1 MVKSKGD
8 ALLVAARVLVVI
20 IIVVLILCM
29 VAIGIG
35 IGVLLTVGQDALV
48 GRIARAG
55 APDEAFWV
63 TIGGFALVAIAI
75 HFAARFFTTL
85 HEIILSVDKGE
96 PFDPANA
103 RRLRRMGWLG
113 IAGQLMLF
121 PIGAIVAWLAPY
133 LEKLGERVDL
143 DLGLDPAAILLILIL
158 FILARVF
165 ERGAA
170 MQTDLEGTV

>member
-8 ALLVAARVLVVI
+8 ALLVAARILVVI
-20 IIVVLILCM
+20 IIVALIACM
-29 VAIGIG
+29 VAVGIG
-35 IGVLLTVGQDALV
+35 IAVLLTVGEGELASRV
-48 GRIARAG
+48 ARAG

-63 TIGGFALVAIAI
+63 VIGGFVLVMIAI
-75 HFAARFFTTL
+75 GFAASFFRVL
-85 HEIILSVDKGE
+85 HRIVLSVDHGD
-96 PFDPANA
+96 PFDPVNA
-103 RRLRRMGWLG
+103 QRLRQMGWLG
-113 IAGQLMLF
+113 IAGQLLLI
-121 PIGAIVAWLAPY
+121 PIGAILAWLAPY

>member
-8 ALLVAARVLVVI
+8 ALLVAARILTVLIV
-20 IIVVLILCM
+20 VVLILCM
-29 VAIGIG
+29 VAVGAGIA
-35 IGVLLTVGQDALV
+35 VLLTVGQAELTS
-48 GRIARAG
+48 RIASSG
-55 APDEAFWV
+55 APDEAFWIV
-63 TIGGFALVAIAI
+63 ITGFALVAVAI
-75 HFAARFFTTL
+75 GFAAAFFRVL
-85 HEIILSVDKGE
+85 HRIVLSVDHGD
-96 PFDPANA
+96 PFDPVNA
-103 RRLRRMGWLG
+103 QRLRQMGWLG
-113 IAGQLMLF
+113 VAGQLLLV
-121 PIGAIVAWLAPY
+121 PIGAILAWLAPY